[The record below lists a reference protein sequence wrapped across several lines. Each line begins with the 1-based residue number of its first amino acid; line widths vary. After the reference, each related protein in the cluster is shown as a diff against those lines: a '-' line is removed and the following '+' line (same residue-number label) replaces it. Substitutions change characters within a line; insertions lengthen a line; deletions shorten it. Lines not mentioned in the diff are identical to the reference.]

1 MKLISSAALLAAAT
15 VAQELRN
22 LQFTPPASLQD
33 KLDDLEESQSQAES
47 SASVSFR
54 NFFVKTLND
63 YFFCRV

>member
-33 KLDDLEESQSQAES
+33 KLDDLEES
-47 SASVSFR
+47 
-54 NFFVKTLND
+54 
-63 YFFCRV
+63 